1 MARSYKDILTED
13 LRDDANLIK
22 GKLKPEIVAQVK
34 AVYDQFIEEKSFKY
48 SGKLDS
54 HPYKQYVLAAIQKN
68 YLNNGSNGVIFQ
80 GENFVLKTSRA
91 RYRAENLL
99 MEGYFA
105 YEIQEKLKE
114 ENHKLIKTYTYF
126 WLDAANERIIKQED
140 APFLFENKDLKEMNP
155 KHLLTLKYLLMQ
167 DYRFY
172 IVLEKFDAKRFVPKS
187 HSQIIEIAKL
197 ILQTLSCLNKVNCIH
212 CDLSTNNILINPEGT
227 DIRIIDFGSLQIMRN
242 TVYVQRKEPN
252 FVISEDLTS
261 NDVAPPEAEV
271 FKQETDIFPSI
282 EARDNYDIWSL
293 GMILYKWLSG
303 KSLYS
308 NYLIEKRRRKE
319 IEFNK
324 KRQRGAEFSFN
335 DDKEFLFSEYVEYAY
350 DHIIDDIKNKK
361 TYQFDVN
368 QMLTDTDMIHSNA
381 ILTLIKYM
389 IVKDARYR
397 FSATQLLI
405 IFASYYI

>member
-1 MARSYKDILTED
+1 MTED